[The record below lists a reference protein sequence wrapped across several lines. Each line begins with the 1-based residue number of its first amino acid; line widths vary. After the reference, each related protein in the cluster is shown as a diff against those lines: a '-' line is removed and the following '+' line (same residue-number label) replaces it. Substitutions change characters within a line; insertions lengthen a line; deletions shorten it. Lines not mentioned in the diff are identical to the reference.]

1 MKLQFDAILDF
12 QCEACETQV
21 WIEFARRCD
30 YLNESTCE
38 DLDNAYDQI
47 HRTICENDT
56 GAGHMVDTV
65 RCG

>member
-12 QCEACETQV
+12 QREACETQV

-38 DLDNAYDQI
+38 ELDNAYDQI
-47 HRTICENDT
+47 IGQFVKMIQGADT
-56 GAGHMVDTV
+56 WLI
-65 RCG
+65 R